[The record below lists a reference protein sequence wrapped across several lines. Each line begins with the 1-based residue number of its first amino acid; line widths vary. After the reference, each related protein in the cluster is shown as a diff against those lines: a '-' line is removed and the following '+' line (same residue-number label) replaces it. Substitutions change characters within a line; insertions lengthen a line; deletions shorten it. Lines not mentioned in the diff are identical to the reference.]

1 MQHGPGSH
9 VTLSQVKLDD
19 VTGEG
24 AIVIEGPAIDHMA
37 CANPVVRK
45 LVGVTE
51 TALKRYVDDEIYYIL
66 SKKFLI
72 KASSNSKKH
81 TFLPCLKTSR
91 LRNSR
96 RLFP

>member
-1 MQHGPGSH
+1 MQHGPGGH

-51 TALKRYVDDEIYYIL
+51 TALKRSAEDEIYYIL
-66 SKKFLI
+66 SKNVK
-72 KASSNSKKH
+72 
-81 TFLPCLKTSR
+81 LKLVLTPKSTDSY
-91 LRNSR
+91 LA
-96 RLFP
+96 